1 MQTQPTG
8 RNANRSLT
16 ILDSSP
22 PRDAGAPVPIGV
34 DKLDRGGVVVRDARH
49 PRPDVE
55 AQAEPPTLLRVLET
69 KKSVDVG
76 GSRATLP
83 AGKVVS
89 SAHYDL
95 AHLRNQGVK
104 LGPVDQEV
112 ANLPAGRAESV
123 GDLVASLAALGL
135 RVVPADAP
143 EPAKPAAP
151 PPDVA
156 AQLAEMQATLAALKA
171 QNEQA
176 AAREAALAREVEQLK
191 KRREPKGE

>member
-1 MQTQPTG
+1 MQTQASG
-8 RNANRSLT
+8 RNAARTLS

-34 DKLDRGGVVVRDARH
+34 DKPGQGGVVVRDARR

-55 AQAEPPTLLRVLET
+55 ALVEAPTLLRVLET

-76 GSRATLP
+76 GSRSTLP

-95 AHLRNQGVK
+95 VHLKNQGVK
-104 LGPVDQEV
+104 LGAVDQEL
-112 ANLPAGRAESV
+112 ADLPAGRSESV

-135 RVVPADAP
+135 RVVPAD
-143 EPAKPAAP
+143 EPKPAAP

-156 AQLAEMQATLAALKA
+156 AQLAAIQEQFAAFKA
-171 QNEQA
+171 QSE
-176 AAREAALAREVEQLK
+176 AREAALLRDVEQLK